1 MLQWKMSVAV
11 PVRRIKTVALAAAL
25 LGLLAGCGQRGP
37 LFLPDHVPARSAAK
51 APRHTESADSTPA
64 QRSPSA
70 TVPKS
75 AVADF
80 VPDPA
85 SAASR

>member
-11 PVRRIKTVALAAAL
+11 PVRRIRAVALASAF
-25 LGLLAGCGQRGP
+25 LGLLAACGQRGP
-37 LFLPDHVPARSAAK
+37 LFLPDHVPARSAAE
-51 APRHTESADSTPA
+51 APRHIESVHPTSV
-64 QRSPSA
+64 QRLPPA

-85 SAASR
+85 SAATR